1 MRTFICFLLFLIHL
15 GCYGQEIKYTQ
26 QAADSFKIKP
36 LNEENLEKFK
46 QILKSD
52 EQLFGWTKYYAYLGY
67 RKAVIKEH
75 DSAKW
80 YAKKAIDVFQNLYQ
94 KHPNEEK
101 CLVQAY
107 YALGFIARLEERFEA
122 STTHMLSA
130 LKIAEDYEVPLKSYI
145 TNTIANNKLSL
156 GNYENALVYYKRNL
170 QDSLFIKSPQAE
182 ITNLTK
188 VGILYLEGYLNQPD
202 SAKFYLKKALTRSL
216 NTEYK
221 NNVPYIYANLA
232 DYFRGKNEDSTL
244 FYYRES
250 KVAFEDFVVDKN
262 SSPDNTDLYQI
273 TNNSYVAIFE
283 NQIPRAIKD
292 LNFVVDSLRNNI
304 HDRNDRDIL
313 RTAYDN
319 LVLAY
324 EKSDNFKA
332 ATVLLKERQVFEIE
346 FQQLQLTQQLEKLEL
361 EFETK
366 KKEEEILS
374 LKKEAET
381 TATILQ
387 QQRIIG
393 YSAIGGGL
401 LLLGIGWLI
410 YKQKRLN
417 EKFKLVSLE
426 QRLLRSQMN
435 PHFLFNALTTAALLI
450 DEKAEKA
457 KGYIV
462 KLAKLLRLT
471 LENSREDFVS
481 LDSEIEAFTSYLQL
495 QSDFSEKFDYDITID
510 SNLETEY
517 IAIPPMLIQ
526 PFLENAVLHGIGNSK
541 NRGDIKISIKKA
553 TSDTVVCTI
562 TDNGIGLAPKMNSNT
577 GNHESLS
584 LKIVQERLA
593 LYHKSNETL
602 VSLQNLKEVDPN
614 LNGTQI
620 MFSIPFDTL

>member
-1 MRTFICFLLFLIHL
+1 MRNFIFFLLFLIPL
-15 GCYGQEIKYTQ
+15 GCCGQEIKYTQ

-36 LNEENLEKFK
+36 LNEENLYKFK
-46 QILKSD
+46 RILELNKG
-52 EQLFGWTKYYAYLGY
+52 LLGWTKYHAYLGY
-67 RKAVIKEH
+67 RKMVLKEH
-75 DSAKW
+75 DSAQF
-80 YAKKAIDVFQNLYQ
+80 YAKKAIDFYTKLNPIY
-94 KHPNEEK
+94 PNEEK
-101 CLVQAY
+101 SLVHAY
-107 YALGFIARLEERFEA
+107 FTLGYIARLEERYVE
-122 STTHMLSA
+122 STTNMLKGLEIADKYNIA
-130 LKIAEDYEVPLKSYI
+130 LKTYI
-145 TNTIANNKLSL
+145 TSAIASNNLSL
-156 GNYENALVYYKRNL
+156 GNNEKALFFFLKNL
-170 QDSLFIKSPQAE
+170 RDTLFIKSAQAE
-182 ITNLTK
+182 ITTLTK
-188 VGILYLEGYLNQPD
+188 IGVLYLDGYLNKPD
-202 SAKFYLKKALTRSL
+202 SAKFYLKKALKRSHS
-216 NTEYK
+216 TEYK
-221 NNVPYIYANLA
+221 NNLPYIHGNLA

-244 FYYRES
+244 YYYKQS
-250 KVAFEDFVVDKN
+250 KVAFEKFVLDKN
-262 SSPDNTDLYQI
+262 SSPDNSDLYQMI
-273 TNNSYVAIFE
+273 NNSYVDIYE
-283 NQIPRAIKD
+283 NQISQAVKD
-292 LNFVVDSLRNNI
+292 LKFVINNLRNNVENK
-304 HDRNDRDIL
+304 NDRDIL

-324 EKSDNFKA
+324 EKSNNFKA
-332 ATVLLKERQVFEIE
+332 ATVLLKEKQVFEVE
-346 FQQLQLTQQLEKLEL
+346 FLQIQLTQQLEKLEL

-366 KKEEEILS
+366 KKEEEIRS
-374 LKKEAET
+374 LKQEAET

-393 YSAIGGGL
+393 YSAVGGGL
-401 LLLGIGWLI
+401 LLLGIGWLF

-457 KGYIV
+457 KTYIV

-481 LDSEIEAFTSYLQL
+481 LDNEIEAFTSYLQL
-495 QSDFSEKFDYDITID
+495 ESDFSEKFDYHITID
-510 SNLETEY
+510 VNLETEY
-517 IAIPPMLIQ
+517 ITIPPMLIQ

-541 NRGDIKISIKKA
+541 SRGDIKISIKKA

-562 TDNGIGLAPKMNSNT
+562 TDNGVGVAPKMNSNT

-602 VSLQNLKEVDPN
+602 VSLKNLKEIDPN

-620 MFSIPFDTL
+620 VFSIPFYTL